1 MHGLG
6 NNGVANMADGEV
18 VMKLVEFWL
27 VEDFRDEAHAGDG
40 LEDVVVDG
48 DNFGTFLA
56 AVLEGKV
63 VEA

>member
-1 MHGLG
+1 MVLY
-6 NNGVANMADGEV
+6 V